1 MENCNHQNN
10 QQNNHRLTNGQPSA
24 NHQATTNKNDKNDKN
39 VNKYKKSKIDFSIF
53 SNEIINFA
61 KKIFLMFPKSI
72 IENLSEKEKYNWL
85 KEIEKLNRLDDLS
98 FEKIENIVK
107 YGRQNDFW
115 QAQFLSLLKLRK
127 KNKDG
132 IKFWLIFQE
141 QIEKTKKLQS
151 KKQVLH
157 DSDY

>member
-1 MENCNHQNN
+1 
-10 QQNNHRLTNGQPSA
+10 
-24 NHQATTNKNDKNDKN
+24 
-39 VNKYKKSKIDFSIF
+39 
-53 SNEIINFA
+53 
-61 KKIFLMFPKSI
+61 MFPKSI

-141 QIEKTKKLQS
+141 QMKNSKKLQS